1 VFPRQHA
8 PDEEGPG
15 LERPPAGL
23 LTLLGLVALEAWLR
37 HTIPTMREGKLYAYT
52 DQSLRYKITLPHARI
67 RSYGTEI
74 RTNALGFRG
83 PQVAPKQPGEYRV
96 VVLGDSMT
104 FGPGM
109 ADGRLYTAQLEQRVP
124 GARIIN
130 LAVEGYNVLHYQA
143 VLEEVGLALQ
153 PDLIVVA
160 LFPVNDFEM
169 DNYDNHVRIASG
181 AALAGEPWYYSLY
194 VYRAYLQRVEHAA
207 RRVMH
212 RLAPAAAASERDV
225 GWERNI
231 GALKNIVELAGK
243 QRIPVLVS
251 LLPHTKGF
259 ETQRAMFARVERW
272 CSAEGVR
279 CLDLLAIFRARRVI
293 DGELVLNR
301 IDAHGNAEYHRL
313 VAELLA
319 PHLLGRMRQ
328 PQP

>member
-1 VFPRQHA
+1 MRKVVA
-8 PDEEGPG
+8 WNVA
-15 LERPPAGL
+15 LTGL

-37 HTIPTMREGKLYAYT
+37 HTIPTMREGTLYAYT
-52 DQSLRYKITLPHARI
+52 NQSGRYKITLPHARI
-67 RSYGTEI
+67 RSYGTEV

-83 PQVAPKQPGEYRV
+83 PEVAPKQPGEYRV

-104 FGPGM
+104 FGPGL
-109 ADGRLYTAQLEQRVP
+109 ADERLYTAQLERRVP
-124 GARIIN
+124 GARVIN
-130 LAVEGYNVLHYQA
+130 LAVEGYNVLQYEA

-160 LFPVNDFEM
+160 LFPVNDFET
-169 DNYDNHVRIASG
+169 DNYDRHVRIAAG
-181 AALAGEPWYYSLY
+181 AAVAGEPWHYSLY
-194 VYRAYLQRVEHAA
+194 VYRAYLQKVEHAA
-207 RRVMH
+207 SKVMH
-212 RLAPAAAASERDV
+212 RLAPAAAAASGRDV

-231 GALKNIVELAGK
+231 GALKKIIELAGQ

-272 CSAEGVR
+272 CFAEDVR

-313 VAELLA
+313 VADLLA
-319 PHLLGRMRQ
+319 PHLLGRMKN